1 MSTPE
6 QLLARF
12 RIEDYPPVLD
22 EEGQALLRRYFQ
34 EQSMELF
41 GGCTPPL
48 GRQELTTR
56 QIAEYTRDMS
66 PGARTEITSSVVGP
80 HLLGDLYLP
89 EGVGFWRPQRE
100 LS

>member
-41 GGCTPPL
+41 AGCTPPL
-48 GRQELTTR
+48 GGQVLTAR
-56 QIAEYTRDMS
+56 QIAEYTKHLS
-66 PGARTEITSSVVGP
+66 PRARIKITNSVIGP
-80 HLLGDLYLP
+80 HLSDYLYLP
-89 EGVGFWRPQRE
+89 EGIGFWQPRIE